1 VTHFISDFWQA
12 TIEFEMAC
20 EHQSSSLRG
29 FHFAIELKTV
39 VQHAKDMCKKLKET
53 K

>member
-12 TIEFEMAC
+12 TTEFKMSRD
-20 EHQSSSLRG
+20 HQSSSLRG
-29 FHFAIELKTV
+29 FHFAVKLKTV